1 MTLCMEIDTRGFGM
15 KKKIIALVA
24 APLSFIVI
32 VIAAVFL
39 ILGAAFSL
47 VDSVKNWWNS
57 IGMVDEEELTDE
69 NLNDPEF
76 MYKAVC
82 DNKENMT
89 ALNLLMMDYYTTYT
103 IFNDIHE
110 YDDYRKKPKEIKYAY
125 RIADADEAANEINE
139 YTGEYTGDVTAAS
152 VKEEKQIS
160 LTPSDIELAT
170 DDLGSGILA
179 MRWQPIYA
187 ACAVV
192 GMDNYDN
199 YGSVDDMDLENT
211 NFEGYYV
218 DTKDIDKI
226 CELFQMHIDFKYD
239 ATKKSKY
246 SFKYFTTKKA
256 GYKLKI
262 YNTSDGGRVTERIPA
277 NAPDSVHNGFIT
289 YSYQYSAT
297 GLENTEICS
306 SRYMVVTTSQF
317 MSTMKEIDPKFD
329 MERFLAIL
337 EILPSTDDLVEF
349 YSRPEWSSN
358 AVFDELLEPDTKD
371 YFGNLIYS
379 SKCPSIGVI
388 YHQKKKSS
396 GTSVD
401 VEWGDGDTFGVPIYE
416 FDASGGVNPLTG
428 KSCKARMLY
437 VDKEPNCEYELYPIY
452 KYALR
457 PFNES
462 DGLNHDQL
470 LDIIEDSTDYYVN
483 SGNSLFDSEN
493 IDDTVDTLLRF
504 QDECGCSPIAL
515 LAIMRAEGAV
525 SGSYGK
531 KYYNYFNIKARDGQP
546 VIPGSDNFRDY
557 KAQGFSM
564 QDALYTQIYQTV
576 YENYINK
583 GQVNFFLFCWNNYDG
598 LGYSSLSHCYCPVW
612 DDPSMGWAEGSWW
625 TGRTLST
632 DKSGGWS
639 NVNAK
644 LMYQMELWGE
654 TNLTDWNHEPF
665 DVDSSDDSIWPW
677 S

>member
-1 MTLCMEIDTRGFGM
+1 M

-170 DDLGSGILA
+170 DDLGSGVLA

-226 CELFQMHIDFKYD
+226 CELFQMHIDMKYN

-246 SFKYFTTKKA
+246 SFKYFTTKEA
-256 GYKLKI
+256 GYKLKV
-262 YNTSDGGRVTERIPA
+262 YDTADGGKVTERIPA
-277 NAPDSVHNGFIT
+277 IAPDRVYNGFMT

-297 GLENTEICS
+297 GIEKTEICS
-306 SRYMVVTTSQF
+306 SRYMVVTTSEF
-317 MSTMKEIDPKFD
+317 MRVMKEIDPKFD
-329 MERFLAIL
+329 MERFVAIL
-337 EILPSTDDLVEF
+337 EVLPCTEDLVSF
-349 YSRPEWSSN
+349 YDRSEWAAN
-358 AVFDELLEPDTKD
+358 AVFDELLEPDTND
-371 YFGNLIYS
+371 SFGNKIYS
-379 SKCPSIGVI
+379 SQCPSIGVI
-388 YHQKKKSS
+388 YHAKPKST

-401 VEWGDGDTFGVPIYE
+401 IEWGEGDTFGVPIYE
-416 FDASGGVNPLTG
+416 YSASD
-428 KSCKARMLY
+428 RMLY
-437 VDKEPNCEYELYPIY
+437 VDKEPGCDYELYPFL
-452 KYALR
+452 KYSLK
-457 PFNES
+457 PINES
-462 DGLNHDQL
+462 DGLDHDQL
-470 LDIIEDSTDYYVN
+470 LDIIENSTDYYIN
-483 SGNSLFDSEN
+483 SGCSLFDSTN
-493 IDDTVDTLLRF
+493 IGDTVDTLLKF
-504 QDECGCSPIAL
+504 QDECNCSPLAAL
-515 LAIMRAEGAV
+515 GIMRAEGAI

-531 KYYNYFNIKARDGQP
+531 KHYNFFNIAASEGQP
-546 VIPGSDNFRDY
+546 TIGSSRFRDY
-557 KAQGFSM
+557 AAQGYSL
-564 QDALYTQIYQTV
+564 QDALYAQLYQVIYERFV
-576 YENYINK
+576 IKRE
-583 GQVNFFLFCWNNYDG
+583 QVNFFLFCWKNYDG
-598 LGYSSLSHCYCPVW
+598 LSYSSLSYSYCPVW
-612 DDPSMGWAEGSWW
+612 DDPSIGWAEGSWW
-625 TGRTLST
+625 TGRKLST

-639 NVNAK
+639 NRTSSYRYGLEA
-644 LMYQMELWGE
+644 WGE
-654 TNLTDWNHEPF
+654 ANLSDWTHEPF
-665 DVDSSDDSIWPW
+665 DVDSTDDSIWPW